1 MVSFCVV
8 IVIDVMKTSK
18 KRVIDVREDD
28 VTVVQIEVE
37 KPLIDFYK
45 KETGRSR
52 VTQKGL
58 SQFIQ
63 HLVDSHRSKD

>member
-1 MVSFCVV
+1 MSV
-8 IVIDVMKTSK
+8 I
-18 KRVIDVREDD
+18 
-28 VTVVQIEVE
+28 QIEID

-58 SQFIQ
+58 SNFIN
-63 HLVDSHRSKD
+63 HLVDSHRMKD

>member
-1 MVSFCVV
+1 MRA
-8 IVIDVMKTSK
+8 SK
-18 KRVIDVREDD
+18 KRIVDVREDE
-28 VTVVQIEVE
+28 VTVIQIEVD

-58 SQFIQ
+58 SQFIN
-63 HLVDSHRSKD
+63 HLVDSHRMKD

>member
-1 MVSFCVV
+1 
-8 IVIDVMKTSK
+8 MKTSK
-18 KRVIDVREDD
+18 KRIIDVRENEM
-28 VTVVQIEVE
+28 TVVQIEVD

-58 SQFIQ
+58 SQFVQ
-63 HLVDSHRSKD
+63 HLVEIHQMN